1 MRILRGILEMVAGAV
16 MGVFLA
22 HFFLYYGFL
31 SEDELQKQVSQKAKC
46 QTYEEHLS
54 FLDDPHERFSFV
66 EKHKKILAECEKED
80 TN

>member
-22 HFFLYYGFL
+22 HLFLTGFL
-31 SEDELQKQVSQKAKC
+31 SPDEVQQKVAQKAEC

-54 FLDDPHERFSFV
+54 FLDNPHERFSFV
-66 EKHKKILAECEKED
+66 EKHKKILAECENKRR
-80 TN
+80 